1 MKVKFSS
8 DLINMSADVPESVAH
23 ELAVHF
29 FGVVSRISTP
39 VISTPSQS
47 PVIPVKKEAPKKLT
61 SLSDLGKALSS
72 PPTEAQVHSEQTS
85 VHAEPV
91 VKEVPKDLIYKGFL
105 HIKCSHC
112 GETRAFFAKEP
123 ITYYRCKEC
132 GKESP
137 FKEPL
142 KLMILSCPSCGKE
155 FKYRTNSTE
164 PRITHTCIE
173 CGAPVDMEYIEKKH
187 CYLTMK

>member
-1 MKVKFSS
+1 MKVKFNSN
-8 DLINMSADVPESVAH
+8 LISMSADVPESVAH

-91 VKEVPKDLIYKGFL
+91 VKEPKYLSYRGFL
-105 HIKCSHC
+105 HMKCSHC
-112 GETRAFFAKEP
+112 GELRAFFTKEP
-123 ITYYRCKEC
+123 ITSYRCKEC
-132 GKESP
+132 GKETP
-137 FKEPL
+137 FDEPL
-142 KLMILSCPSCGKE
+142 KNMELSCPSCGKV
-155 FKYRTNSTE
+155 FRYRTNSKE
-164 PRITHTCIE
+164 PQITHTCIE
-173 CGAPVDMEYIEKKH
+173 CGAPVDMEYVEKKD
-187 CYLTMK
+187 CYMTMK

>member
-8 DLINMSADVPESVAH
+8 DLISMSADVPDSVATKM
-23 ELAVHF
+23 VNYF
-29 FGVVSRISTP
+29 FSTICESKDSEKKVSVPTKTSRLET
-39 VISTPSQS
+39 
-47 PVIPVKKEAPKKLT
+47 PKKIT
-61 SLSDLGKALSS
+61 SLADLGKALSC

-85 VHAEPV
+85 AHAEPV
-91 VKEVPKDLIYKGFL
+91 VKEEPKDFIYKGFL

-142 KLMILSCPSCGKE
+142 KLMLLSCPSCGKE